1 MANGHFG
8 VVETCRRFWPVLA
21 SQRMRVGFAL
31 LATLAASGLPVLAPV
46 PVKLVIDG
54 VIEGHRHGWPLPR
67 LPKAPLIALLALAS
81 AVLAT
86 LAALASAIQ
95 KQISA
100 RISERMTM
108 ELRLICLDR
117 LLLLTPLCRTE
128 DRSGELGL
136 RLVDDVQQVA
146 RLFTRTGPV
155 VLNYA
160 LIFVFSLIA
169 MAMINPWLGAVATAT
184 VVLLGCLVRFAAR
197 PLNATSVAKRKQEGR
212 VAGAAQEI
220 LRSLSFIQA
229 SAAEGDVRA
238 RFSEL
243 NRSSLAAGVA
253 ESWAAVRLERSMQI
267 ARGLVAALILGGGG
281 LLAVQGHLSA
291 GGLTITIIYLN
302 QMLRPLEKIND
313 LATAVTGATSRAGR
327 LAELLDRQERLYRS
341 GTYKLA
347 RARGQIDLVA
357 PEFSYGGGRHF
368 HFDQIGF
375 AARSLTSIEG
385 PSGAGKSTLL
395 ALLTRLFDPEHGAI
409 LLDDHD
415 YRDWDLA
422 SLRRQFAI
430 SPQAPPLMSGSVR
443 SWLTLGHIEADDATL
458 WNALK
463 SVSLTETLL
472 ARGGLDAALGE
483 AGGGFSG
490 GEQAR
495 LALARA
501 LVADRPVLLL
511 DEPFANVDPA
521 SATVML
527 EALAREKG
535 RRTIIIVTHQPLPTG
550 FADGRLRMDAGRLTR
565 LSPPAMQIS
574 A

>member
-1 MANGHFG
+1 MLRAQR
-8 VVETCRRFWPVLA
+8 TRIVLA
-21 SQRMRVGFAL
+21 L
-31 LATLAASGLPVLAPV
+31 IATLAASGLPVLAPI

-54 VIEGHRHGWPLPR
+54 VLGGHRHGWPLPH
-67 LPKAPLIALLALAS
+67 LQKSTLIALLALAS
-81 AVLAT
+81 AILAT
-86 LAALASAIQ
+86 LAAFATAMQ

-108 ELRLICLDR
+108 DLRLICLDR
-117 LLLLTPLCRTE
+117 LMLLTPLCRME

-160 LIFVFSLIA
+160 LVFIFTLIA
-169 MAMINPWLGAVATAT
+169 MVLINPWLGLVATAT
-184 VVLLGCLVRFAAR
+184 VVVLGFLVRFAAR
-197 PLNATSVAKRKQEGR
+197 PLNETSIAKRKQEGG

-220 LRSLSFIQA
+220 LRSLSFIQS

-238 RFSEL
+238 RFADL
-243 NRSSLAAGVA
+243 NKSSLAAGVA
-253 ESWAAVRLERSMQI
+253 ESRAAVRLERSMQI

-291 GGLTITIIYLN
+291 GSLTITVIYLN

-327 LAELLDRQERLYRS
+327 LVELLDRHERLDRS
-341 GTYKLA
+341 GTFNVD
-347 RARGQIDLVA
+347 RARGEITLVS
-357 PEFSYGGGRHF
+357 PQFTYGGGRYF
-368 HFDQIGF
+368 HFDEITF

-409 LLDDHD
+409 LLDGHD

-422 SLRRQFAI
+422 NLRRQFAI
-430 SPQAPPLMSGSVR
+430 SPQAPPLMSGSIR
-443 SWLTLGHIEADDATL
+443 SWLTLGHIEADDTAL
-458 WNALK
+458 WSALK
-463 SVSLTETLL
+463 SVSLTQMLL
-472 ARGGLDAALGE
+472 ARGGLDASLGE

-501 LVADRPVLLL
+501 LVANRTVLLL

-521 SATVML
+521 SAGVML
-527 EALAREKG
+527 DALAREKG
-535 RRTIIIVTHQPLPTG
+535 RRTIIIVTHQPLPAG
-550 FADGRLRMDAGRLTR
+550 FADCRLRMENGHLTR
-565 LSPPAMQIS
+565 LCVPTMQIS

>member
-1 MANGHFG
+1 M
-8 VVETCRRFWPVLA
+8 LA
-21 SQRMRVGFAL
+21 VQRGRVS
-31 LATLAASGLPVLAPV
+31 LAIVMTLAASGLPVLAPI

-54 VIEGHRHGWPLPR
+54 ILEGHRHGWPMPH
-67 LPKAPLIALLALAS
+67 LPKMELIALLALAS

-86 LAALASAIQ
+86 LSAVSSAIQ

-108 ELRLICLDR
+108 DLRLICLDR
-117 LLLLTPLCRTE
+117 LMLLTPLCRAA

-155 VLNYA
+155 ILNYG
-160 LIFVFSLIA
+160 LIFLFTLIA
-169 MAMINPWLGAVATAT
+169 MLLINPWLGLIATLT
-184 VVLLGCLVRFAAR
+184 IVMLGLMVRFAAR
-197 PLNATSVAKRKQEGR
+197 PLNATSGAKRRQEGK

-229 SAAEGDVRA
+229 SGAERDVRIQFA
-238 RFSEL
+238 NL
-243 NRSSLAAGVA
+243 NRASLAAGVA
-253 ESWAAVRLERSMQI
+253 ESWAAVRLERTMQI

-291 GGLTITIIYLN
+291 GSLTITVIYLN

-313 LATAVTGATSRAGR
+313 LASAVTGATSRAAR
-327 LAELLDRQERLYRS
+327 LTELLDRHERLDRS
-341 GTYKLA
+341 GTFKTE
-347 RARGQIDLVA
+347 RARGLITLA
-357 PEFSYGGGRHF
+357 SPEFAYEAGRAF
-368 HFDQIGF
+368 HFDDITLP
-375 AARSLTSIEG
+375 ARAFISIEG

-395 ALLTRLFDPEHGAI
+395 ALLTRLFDPVRGVI
-409 LLDDHD
+409 RLDEHD
-415 YRDWDLA
+415 YQDWDLA
-422 SLRRQFAI
+422 SLRAQFAI
-430 SPQAPPLMSGSVR
+430 SPQAPPLMSGTVR
-443 SWLTLGHIEADDATL
+443 SWLTMGGVTADDTGL
-458 WNALK
+458 WKALK
-463 SVSLTETLL
+463 AVSLAETLL

-483 AGGGFSG
+483 AGAGFSG

-501 LVADRPVLLL
+501 LAADRPILLL

-521 SATVML
+521 SAGVML

-535 RRTIIIVTHQPLPTG
+535 RRTIVIVTHQPLPEH
-550 FADGRLRMDAGRLTR
+550 FADVRLRMEAGRLSQLEAR
-565 LSPPAMQIS
+565 AVKVS